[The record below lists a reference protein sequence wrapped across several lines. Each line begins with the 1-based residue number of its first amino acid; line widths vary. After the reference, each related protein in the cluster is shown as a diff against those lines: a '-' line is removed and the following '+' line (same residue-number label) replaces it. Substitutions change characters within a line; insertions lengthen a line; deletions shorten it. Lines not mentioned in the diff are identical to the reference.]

1 MKQALMIAL
10 AQAAG
15 EERGVDRV
23 LAASFF
29 RTRPLQ
35 AGSQPIADLAD
46 RRARREQSLQQQ
58 R

>member
-1 MKQALMIAL
+1 MKQALMTAL
-10 AQAAG
+10 AQVAA

-46 RRARREQSLQQQ
+46 HRRKLQQQ
-58 R
+58 QR

>member
-1 MKQALMIAL
+1 MKEALSEAL
-10 AQAAG
+10 AQASR

-23 LAASFF
+23 LAAAFF

-46 RRARREQSLQQQ
+46 RRRRLRDPQQ